1 MIAAMGAICGYHQR
15 TAVAVDG
22 LAAMLAA
29 LSDYGKTRSQWANG
43 AVGLGCWYGQATTE
57 AGAEHCA
64 GLALQGGIAVAA
76 DARLDERDALCA
88 ALGVPPAER
97 RILADGDL
105 IRLAWQRWGRECP
118 NHLLGDY
125 AFAVWD
131 ANAHTLFCARDHA
144 GVRPLYYCLAPG
156 GFVFAS
162 AVEAILAMPGVSDAL
177 DEATVAAY
185 LTGTGWNSTTRT
197 FFKDVCKL
205 APGHT
210 LTIKEEPSSPPQPI
224 IERYWRP
231 EHIAAARPA
240 TDDEYAEALLALY
253 SQAVKARLRG
263 GPVGVHLS
271 GGLDSSSIAVL
282 AARELRRQGRPAPPA
297 FSWLPPLGDSP
308 PAAEHAAEY
317 RLIDAVC
324 EQEDLRVFHQ
334 TLSARDIVAILS
346 RDGALPG
353 VQVQMNE
360 EAVQRCAAASGVRV
374 LLSGWGGDQGV
385 SFNGLG
391 FHQQLLLRGRWLR
404 LAAECRAT
412 SRPLRTL
419 AHVALTIAPPEFR
432 DRLIRWRR
440 GVPPRRR
447 RWLIDPAFARQAKPL
462 PMDWFRPISVPHTQL
477 RLLQGGALCQRIEG
491 WAASGARH
499 GIEYRYPLL
508 DRRLLEFAL
517 SLPPEQFRRGRWTR
531 WLMRHALGAVL
542 PPDICWNP
550 EKADPA
556 RLEPLLDAFH
566 ESLPVLRQLL
576 AERAELPSR
585 AHYVDMPRLLAR
597 LEAGPS
603 SEFMSTW
610 KPLQLLDF

>member
-1 MIAAMGAICGYHQR
+1 M
-15 TAVAVDG
+15 
-22 LAAMLAA
+22 
-29 LSDYGKTRSQWANG
+29 
-43 AVGLGCWYGQATTE
+43 
-57 AGAEHCA
+57 
-64 GLALQGGIAVAA
+64 
-76 DARLDERDALCA
+76 
-88 ALGVPPAER
+88 
-97 RILADGDL
+97 
-105 IRLAWQRWGRECP
+105 
-118 NHLLGDY
+118 
-125 AFAVWD
+125 
-131 ANAHTLFCARDHA
+131 
-144 GVRPLYYCLAPG
+144 
-156 GFVFAS
+156 
-162 AVEAILAMPGVSDAL
+162 
-177 DEATVAAY
+177 
-185 LTGTGWNSTTRT
+185 
-197 FFKDVCKL
+197 
-205 APGHT
+205 
-210 LTIKEEPSSPPQPI
+210 
-224 IERYWRP
+224 
-231 EHIAAARPA
+231 
-240 TDDEYAEALLALY
+240 
-253 SQAVKARLRG
+253 
-263 GPVGVHLS
+263 GVHLS

-282 AARELRRQGRPAPPA
+282 AARELRRQGHPAPMA

-317 RLIDAVC
+317 RLIEAVC
-324 EQEDLRVFHQ
+324 KQEDLGVFHQ
-334 TLSARDIVAILS
+334 TLKRRDIVAILS

-360 EAVQRCAAASGVRV
+360 EAVQRCAAANGVRV

-391 FHQQLLLRGRWLR
+391 SHQQLLLRGRWLR

-419 AHVALTIAPPEFR
+419 AHVALSIAPPELR

-447 RWLIDPAFARQAKPL
+447 RWLIEPAFARQATPL
-462 PMDWFRPISVPHTQL
+462 PMDWFRPISARHTQL

-531 WLMRHALGAVL
+531 WLMRHAMAAVL

-566 ESLPVLRQLL
+566 ESLPVLRQIL

>member
-1 MIAAMGAICGYHQR
+1 MIAEMGAICGYHQR
-15 TAVAVDG
+15 AAHAVDG

-29 LSDYGKTRSQWANG
+29 LADYGITRSQWVND
-43 AVGLGCWYGQATTE
+43 AVGLGCRSAAATSDGVTE
-57 AGAEHCA
+57 LPLRCGV
-64 GLALQGGIAVAA
+64 AVAA
-76 DARLDERDALCA
+76 DARLDDRDALCD
-88 ALGVPPAER
+88 ALGVPRAER
-97 RILADGDL
+97 RTLADGDL
-105 IRLAWQRWGRECP
+105 IRLAWRRWGRDCP

-131 ANAHTLFCARDHA
+131 ANTRTLFCARDHA
-144 GVRPLYYCLAPG
+144 GARPLYYSLSPG
-156 GFVFAS
+156 RFVFAS

-197 FFKDVCKL
+197 FFKEVRKL
-205 APGHT
+205 PPGHT
-210 LTIKEEPSSPPQPI
+210 LTIAGEPSSHPPPI

-231 EHIAAARPA
+231 EHIPAAKPA
-240 TDDEYAEALLALY
+240 ADDEYAEAFLALY
-253 SQAVKARLRG
+253 AQAVTARLRG

-282 AARELRRQGRPAPPA
+282 AARALRRQGRPGPPA
-297 FSWLPPLGDSP
+297 FSWLPPPGEAP
-308 PAAEHAAEY
+308 PAEEHAAEY

-324 EQEDLRVFHQ
+324 QQEGLRVFHR
-334 TLSARDIVAILS
+334 TLSARDIVAILR
-346 RDGALPG
+346 RDGALPD

-360 EAVQRCAAASGVRV
+360 EAVQRCAAANGVRV
-374 LLSGWGGDQGV
+374 LLSGWGGDQGI

-404 LAAECRAT
+404 LANEFRAT
-412 SRPLRTL
+412 PGPLRML
-419 AHVALTIAPPEFR
+419 ASTALSIAHPGLR

-440 GVPPRRR
+440 GVPPRQR

-462 PMDWFRPISVPHTQL
+462 PMDWFRPISARHTQL

-508 DRRLLEFAL
+508 DRRLLAFAL

-531 WLMRHALGAVL
+531 WLMRHAMGTVL

-566 ESLPVLRQLL
+566 EALPLLRQLL
-576 AERAELPSR
+576 ADKAELPSR
-585 AHYVDMPRLLAR
+585 AQYVDMPRLLAR